1 MEDNKTIG
9 DRLKDI
15 WNRMH
20 NLEGDKVILI
30 IILLLILISFLAI
43 FSSTPLLP
51 AQESRLATMK
61 EHGLIAIFGIG
72 LMTLLYHFKI
82 SWIKYLSQTGFLVS
96 LGLLLLLLCKKDI
109 GFIHVETIN
118 DATRNISIF
127 GKQIHVFE
135 IVKVAM
141 VMYIAWA
148 MNAIKEDK
156 EARKLKRKPDTLVWA
171 NSLATKHPKL
181 KFLKKTFW
189 KRMTYVYIP
198 SLLIVAM
205 LFVGSGSS
213 SILMAL
219 VLVALMIIGGMPMK
233 ELAIAGTAAA
243 ATLGIMIGISFA
255 SDGKYFKRAKTF
267 VNRLLTDY
275 DMNDLEGLSGNA
287 YYDLLD
293 DIRQPESAKVAVHE
307 GKILGKGI
315 GNSTQKYKVD
325 NIYGDYMYSFIIE
338 EYGLA
343 GGIIILILYVS
354 LLARSSIIAR
364 MCENEFEKYAI
375 GGLAV
380 LISGQAFLHILVNVD
395 IGPMTGQTL
404 PLISHGAT
412 AFVVFCIA
420 FGIIL
425 SISRLA
431 KRKIENVEILTEQSR
446 NDIEAHIEAA
456 EQSE

>member
-9 DRLKDI
+9 RLKDA
-15 WNRMH
+15 WNRLH

-30 IILLLILISFLAI
+30 IVLLLILVSFLAI

-61 EHGLIAIFGIG
+61 EHGYVAILGIG

-82 SWIKYLSQTGFLVS
+82 NWIKYLSQTGFLVS
-96 LGLLLLLLCKKDI
+96 LGFLVILLCKKDI

-118 DATRNISIF
+118 DATRNISVF

-156 EARKLKRKPDTLVWA
+156 EARKLKRKPETLTWA

-189 KRMTYVYIP
+189 KRMMYVYIP

-205 LFVGSGSS
+205 LFIGSGSS

-219 VLVALMIIGGMPMK
+219 VLIALMIIGGMPMK
-233 ELAIAGTAAA
+233 ELAIAGTVAAA
-243 ATLGIMIGISFA
+243 SLGIMIGISFA
-255 SDGKYFKRAKTF
+255 SDGKYCRRAMTF
-267 VNRLLTDY
+267 VNRILTDY
-275 DMNDLEGLSGNA
+275 DMNDLEGLRGDA

-325 NIYGDYMYSFIIE
+325 NLYGDYMYSFIIE

-456 EQSE
+456 EKSE

>member
-1 MEDNKTIG
+1 MEDNKTTG
-9 DRLKDI
+9 RLKDA
-15 WNRMH
+15 WNRLH

-30 IILLLILISFLAI
+30 IVLLLILVSLLAI

-61 EHGLIAIFGIG
+61 EHGYVAILGIG
-72 LMTLLYHFKI
+72 LMILLYHFKI
-82 SWIKYLSQTGFLVS
+82 NWIKYLSQTGFLVS
-96 LGLLLLLLCKKDI
+96 LGFLLVLLCKKDI

-141 VMYIAWA
+141 VMYVAWA

-156 EARKLKRKPDTLVWA
+156 EARKLKRKPETLTWV

-189 KRMTYVYIP
+189 KRMMYVYIP

-205 LFVGSGSS
+205 LFIGSGSS

-219 VLVALMIIGGMPMK
+219 VLIALMIIGGMPMK

-243 ATLGIMIGISFA
+243 AILGIMIGISFA
-255 SDGKYFKRAKTF
+255 SDGKYCKRAMTF

-275 DMNDLEGLSGNA
+275 DMNDLEGLRGDA

-338 EYGLA
+338 EYGLG

-431 KRKIENVEILTEQSR
+431 KRKI
-446 NDIEAHIEAA
+446 
-456 EQSE
+456 